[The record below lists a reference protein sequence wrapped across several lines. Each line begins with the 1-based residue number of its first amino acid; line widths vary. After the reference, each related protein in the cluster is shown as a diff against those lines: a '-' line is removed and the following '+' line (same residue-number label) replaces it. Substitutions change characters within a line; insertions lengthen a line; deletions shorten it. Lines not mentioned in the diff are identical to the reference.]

1 MLTVSYFT
9 FLLFGCYRFNANK
22 IFYYTVVTSQL
33 CSNIINQLMR
43 TTSTV
48 MQLHQRL
55 KINDESTGTGRNNN
69 LMLKELEN
77 AVIMTQ
83 TMLTKITT
91 RNTSNSGTDLY
102 SFNTTHSLNNNQDR
116 INNNLNNNL
125 SKQGNGEYIQM
136 MDKCSDLLNKV
147 QKQVNS
153 SS

>member
-1 MLTVSYFT
+1 
-9 FLLFGCYRFNANK
+9 
-22 IFYYTVVTSQL
+22 
-33 CSNIINQLMR
+33 MR

-48 MQLHQRL
+48 IQLHQRL
-55 KINDESTGTGRNNN
+55 QTNDEASGTGRNNN

-91 RNTSNSGTDLY
+91 RNRNNSSTDLY

-116 INNNLNNNL
+116 INNNYNNNL

-136 MDKCSDLLNKV
+136 MDKCSDLLDKV

-153 SS
+153 N

>member
-1 MLTVSYFT
+1 MQTVRV
-9 FLLFGCYRFNANK
+9 LFHFSLSIK
-22 IFYYTVVTSQL
+22 VLKTIHLSILVTSQL
-33 CSNIINQLMR
+33 CSNIINQLMH

-48 MQLHQRL
+48 MKLHQRL
-55 KINDESTGTGRNNN
+55 KTDDESENTGRNNN

-91 RNTSNSGTDLY
+91 RNTNNSSNELY
-102 SFNTTHSLNNNQDR
+102 SFNTSHSLNNNQER
-116 INNNLNNNL
+116 INNNRNNNL